1 MGDAKMNPRPP
12 TFSEYVLYGAVA
24 VIGLILAIL
33 IVQDRIHF
41 LPID

>member
-1 MGDAKMNPRPP
+1 MNRRPP

-24 VIGLILAIL
+24 VIGLIVAIL

-41 LPID
+41 VPLD